1 MKLCAVVVWY
11 NPESVEHPAENILS
25 YAPYMDAERFFRTET
40 ITMISG
46 CTIYCAIRSICAGH
60 TPLIQKSTT
69 IQAIYCV

>member
-40 ITMISG
+40 ITTISD
-46 CTIYCAIRSICAGH
+46 CTI
-60 TPLIQKSTT
+60 
-69 IQAIYCV
+69 